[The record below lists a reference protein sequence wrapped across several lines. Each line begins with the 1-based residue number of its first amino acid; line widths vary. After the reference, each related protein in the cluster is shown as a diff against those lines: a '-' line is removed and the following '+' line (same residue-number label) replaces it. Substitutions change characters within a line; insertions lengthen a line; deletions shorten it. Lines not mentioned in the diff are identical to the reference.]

1 MKTVRKLVTSLAFLA
16 IAAIVVMF
24 AISNRAE
31 VPVSLWPLPFSVSLR
46 LSAALLGALAI
57 GIILGGAIAWTSGAS
72 RRLRRR
78 SNAPRSSLPDAA
90 RPTESAS
97 GRPQT
102 AEPNRLPV
110 TADRD

>member
-24 AISNRAE
+24 AVSNRAE

-97 GRPQT
+97 DRPQT
-102 AEPNRLPV
+102 AKPNRLPV
-110 TADRD
+110 AADRD